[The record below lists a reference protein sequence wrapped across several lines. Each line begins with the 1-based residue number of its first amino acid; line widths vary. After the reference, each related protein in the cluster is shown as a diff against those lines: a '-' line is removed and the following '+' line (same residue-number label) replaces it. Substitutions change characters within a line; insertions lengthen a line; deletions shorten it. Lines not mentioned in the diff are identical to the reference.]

1 MTMKKLACWT
11 LVVLF
16 ANLLMS
22 CAAAAPK
29 LVEPGG
35 KIGDMTVENH
45 VITGAAPSIW
55 TYCNSEAYM
64 MREPGTATVDCEIPR
79 TVSRLALGIGWV
91 AKDEA
96 TLETNLETI
105 KWELYVDDHQINV
118 DAFESTPKNWPE
130 GPGIEWIIDLVN
142 LTPGKHTLRQLWKA
156 DVPVDD
162 GFDVYPPGTYEEVVN
177 FTVPE
182 E

>member
-1 MTMKKLACWT
+1 MKKLVCLT
-11 LVVLF
+11 LFVLF
-16 ANLLMS
+16 VCLLVS

-45 VITGAAPSIW
+45 VSTRISPVIW
-55 TYCNSEAYM
+55 TYCDTGAIRM
-64 MREPGTATVDCEIPR
+64 EPGTATIDCEIPR
-79 TVSRLALGIGWV
+79 AVSRLSLGFGWV
-91 AKDEA
+91 AKDET
-96 TLETNLETI
+96 TLQANLETI
-105 KWELYVDDHQINV
+105 KWELYIDDHQINV

-130 GPGIEWIIDLVN
+130 GPGREWLIDLVN
-142 LTPGKHTLRQLWKA
+142 LTPGKHTLRQLWKS

-162 GFDVYPPGTYEEVVN
+162 GFDIYSPGTYEDIVN